1 MEKLSGDAQIE
12 HVQSNDTTTGKER
25 DPAQT
30 YEEEGVVKDAFGVKL
45 DYSGAT
51 KKTDPVEI
59 ALVRKL
65 DMCPNRTHHQP
76 GCMIEKVHKVL
87 LLKLKAGRNCSEAG
101 AATQE

>member
-1 MEKLSGDAQIE
+1 MQPSQSGVRMEKLSGDAQIE

-65 DMCPNRTHHQP
+65 DMWIMPMYDDSAPDHTLRD
-76 GCMIEKVHKVL
+76 
-87 LLKLKAGRNCSEAG
+87 
-101 AATQE
+101 